1 MAMMSW
7 EQRGLLNELIHGLK
21 AAKQLQASPSP
32 SPSPS
37 PSSSSSSCLTREMKD
52 TLLHQVVSS
61 YENAIMMLNGT
72 HNPTT
77 ERATYPMANSG
88 KVPESPVSITGSPK
102 SEEFLDDGSKDYT
115 LSSKKRK
122 MLPKWTEQ
130 VRISPER
137 GLEGPHDDLYSWRK
151 YGQKDILGAKYPRS
165 YYRCTF
171 RNTQHCWATK
181 QVQRS
186 DGDPTIFEVTYR
198 GTHTCSQQGN
208 TPQLKRETKP
218 NNPIIKTINYQTTLL
233 DSLRTNLTVRTNG
246 LEGEAFSFPVTP
258 PPFYSLDSI
267 HGGGTFRHVGNSCP
281 SDFTGLISTN
291 TSTGSSPIFDVDF
304 HFDPTAE
311 IDAGFPTFLHDSI

>member
-1 MAMMSW
+1 MEMMNW
-7 EQRGLLNELIHGLK
+7 EQRNLLNELIHGLR
-21 AAKQLQASPSP
+21 AAKQLQASPAP
-32 SPSPS
+32 S
-37 PSSSSSSCLTREMKD
+37 SSSSSSCLTSEMKE
-52 TLLHQVVSS
+52 TLLQQVVSS
-61 YENAIMMLNGT
+61 YEKAIMMLNGS

-77 ERATYPMANSG
+77 ERVMDPVVNSG
-88 KVPESPVSITGSPK
+88 KVPESPASINESPK
-102 SEEFLDDGSKDYT
+102 SEEFLDVGCKDY
-115 LSSKKRK
+115 SCKKRK

-137 GLEGPHDDLYSWRK
+137 GLEGPHDDVYSWRK

-171 RNTQHCWATK
+171 RNTQCCWATK

-208 TPQLKRETKP
+208 TPPHKRAETKP
-218 NNPIIKTINYQTTLL
+218 NQNHIVEVVNYQNNLL
-233 DSLRTNLTVRTNG
+233 DNLRTNLTVRTDG
-246 LEGEAFSFPVTP
+246 LEGHGFSFPVTP
-258 PPFYSLDSI
+258 PPFYSYE
-267 HGGGTFRHVGNSCP
+267 TFCHVGSSGP

-304 HFDPTAE
+304 QFDPTAE
-311 IDAGFPTFLHDSI
+311 IDTTGFPTFLHDSI